1 MTQILDIHP
10 HIISEDT
17 VRYPLAPL
25 GGKRS
30 DWSSEAHVEVEQLIA
45 AMDAAGVAKAAV
57 VQSATTYG
65 SDNSYVADSVA
76 RFPDRLTGVFT
87 VDILADDA
95 AERIAYW
102 NDRGLTGLRIFSKG
116 STIAKQ
122 WLSLDDDRLAPAI
135 EKTIELGLSLCI
147 NVHANEEELLQV
159 HALLKRYPSLP
170 VILDHLGRVKVS
182 DGAPYG
188 KAKPLFDLAQYP
200 NMFLKISPRLL
211 QDLGADGSV
220 GTPETFIPTL
230 VKAFGANRI
239 AFGSN
244 YPASK
249 GSLSEIV
256 NAMKLALQVLSADEQ
271 QQILSG
277 TAARLYP
284 ALA

>member
-45 AMDAAGVAKAAV
+45 AMDEAGVAKAAV